1 MMEGAADICTCRCRL
16 CYFPSMLCSVVVW
29 NLESGEALCGSPQ
42 AMQSAGPA
50 YCLAFA
56 HKRDDLFVTGG
67 K

>member
-1 MMEGAADICTCRCRL
+1 MI
-16 CYFPSMLCSVVVW
+16 W

-50 YCLAFA
+50 YCVAFA
-56 HKRDDLFVTGG
+56 HQKDDLFVTGG